1 MQQIINDKFSHLRK
15 YLNWSAED
23 DKHIP
28 QIRSIMLPYAPVFI
42 EDFYAEIVRHPSIA
56 RVITGGDQQIA
67 RLQQSLLRWVDELLS
82 GKYDAEYVQRR
93 WKVGYRHVEIGLDQ
107 TYVNIAHA
115 RLRMQMQ
122 CVLLEELKKDSNQLR
137 DCEITLHKLLD
148 LDLALISA
156 AYAAELQERQQ
167 KQAKQDE
174 RLATIGQMITGLA
187 HEARNALQRM
197 RASTESLELD
207 LEDQPALHPELH
219 RLSVAQDDL
228 TRLFTEV
235 QNYAAPLALEREWVV
250 ISRVAQQAWESLD
263 RQRQGRD
270 AQFQVTIPPDLNHG
284 NYDAFRLQQ
293 VFRNFFENS
302 LAACKDPVMIE
313 VTAQPLNID
322 GRNFVEYRVQ
332 DNGPGLSESAR
343 IHVFDPF
350 FTTKTKGT
358 GLGMA
363 IAMRIV
369 DAHGGRLQLGPVG
382 LTGADFRLL
391 LPRVEHATSAK
402 NRHRG

>member
-1 MQQIINDKFSHLRK
+1 MLRSIYDNFGLLRQ
-15 YLNWSAED
+15 YLNWSVED
-23 DKHIP
+23 DKHVF
-28 QIRSIMLPYAPVFI
+28 QIRSLLLPFAPVFI
-42 EDFYAEIVRHPSIA
+42 EDFYAEIVRHPTIA

-67 RLQQSLLRWVDELLS
+67 RLQQSLLRWIDELLS
-82 GKYDAEYVQRR
+82 GRYDAEYVQRR

-122 CVLLEELKKDSNQLR
+122 CILLEELKKVPDQLR

-156 AYAAELQERQQ
+156 AYAAKLQERQQ
-167 KQAKQDE
+167 QQAKQDE

-187 HEARNALQRM
+187 HEARNALQRL

-207 LEDQPALHPELH
+207 LEDQPALHPDLH

-235 QNYAAPLALEREWVV
+235 QNYAAPLALEREWVEFSQ
-250 ISRVAQQAWESLD
+250 IAQQAWESLD
-263 RQRQGRD
+263 RQRQGRQ
-270 AQFQVTIPPDLNHG
+270 ALLTINIPDELNHG
-284 NYDAFRLQQ
+284 NYDPFRLQQ

-302 LAACKDPVMIE
+302 LAACKDPARVE
-313 VTAQPLNID
+313 VTARLQNRD
-322 GRNFVEYRVQ
+322 GQSLVELRVQ

-343 IHVFDPF
+343 LHVFDPF

-363 IAMRIV
+363 IALRIV
-369 DAHGGRLQLGPVG
+369 DAHGGFIQLGPAG
-382 LTGADFRLL
+382 STGADFRVL
-391 LPRVEHATSAK
+391 LPRVEHVPSAK
-402 NRHRG
+402 DRHRG

>member
-1 MQQIINDKFSHLRK
+1 MLQTIYDRFNHLRQ
-15 YLNWSAED
+15 YLNWSIED
-23 DKHIP
+23 DKHIS
-28 QIRSIMLPYAPVFI
+28 QIRALLLPFAPVFI
-42 EDFYAEIVRHPSIA
+42 EDFYAEIVRHPTIA

-67 RLQQSLLRWVDELLS
+67 RLKQSLFNWITDLFS
-82 GKYDAEYVQRR
+82 GRYDAEYVLRR

-115 RLRMQMQ
+115 LLLMQMQ
-122 CVLLEELKKDSNQLR
+122 GILLEELKKVPNQLR

-187 HEARNALQRM
+187 HEARNALQRL

-207 LEDQPALHPELH
+207 LEDQPALHPDLH

-235 QNYAAPLALEREWVV
+235 QNYAAPLVLERERVV
-250 ISRVAQQAWESLD
+250 VGHIAQQAWESLD

-270 AQFQVTIPPDLNHG
+270 TQLRLNIPDDLNHG
-284 NYDAFRLQQ
+284 YYDAFRLQQ

-302 LAACKDPVMIE
+302 LAACKDPVVLEI
-313 VTAQPLNID
+313 TAQHHDID
-322 GRNFVEYRVQ
+322 GQSFIEFRVQ

-343 IHVFDPF
+343 LHVFDPF

-363 IAMRIV
+363 IALRIV
-369 DAHGGRLQLGPVG
+369 DAHGGRLQLGPIES
-382 LTGADFRLL
+382 TGADFRLL
-391 LPRVEHATSAK
+391 LPRVEHVPSAK
-402 NRHRG
+402 DRHRG

>member
-1 MQQIINDKFSHLRK
+1 MLQTINDKFGHLRQ
-15 YLNWSAED
+15 YLNWTVED
-23 DKHIP
+23 EKHIS
-28 QIRSIMLPYAPVFI
+28 QIRTILLPFAPVFI
-42 EDFYAEIVRHPSIA
+42 EDFYAEIVRHPTIA
-56 RVITGGDQQIA
+56 RVITGGDRQID
-67 RLQQSLLRWVDELLS
+67 RLKQSLLSWIEGLLS
-82 GKYDAEYVQRR
+82 GRYDANYVQRR

-122 CVLLEELKKDSNQLR
+122 CILLEELKKVPDQLR

-187 HEARNALQRM
+187 HEARNALQRL

-207 LEDQPALHPELH
+207 LEDQPATHPDLH

-235 QNYAAPLALEREWVV
+235 QNYAAPLALERE
-250 ISRVAQQAWESLD
+250 RVEVSHIAQQAWESLD

-270 AQFQVTIPPDLNHG
+270 AQLKMNIPADLNHG
-284 NYDAFRLQQ
+284 EYDAFRLQQ

-302 LAACKDPVMIE
+302 LAACKDPAILE
-313 VTAQPLNID
+313 VTAQPQMID
-322 GRNFVEYRVQ
+322 GQSFVEFRVQ

-343 IHVFDPF
+343 LHVFDPF

-363 IAMRIV
+363 IALRIV
-369 DAHGGRLQLGPVG
+369 DAHGGRLQLGPAG
-382 LTGADFRLL
+382 STGADFRLL
-391 LPRVEHATSAK
+391 LPRVKHVPSAK
-402 NRHRG
+402 DRHRG